1 MATETETTPA
11 PEPAPPPEADTS
23 EPASVDTAEATPAP
37 QTTDWEKRYKAQ
49 QAELTRA
56 QQALAQERGKP
67 KVQEGEAPSEDWRSK
82 WEQSEWARA
91 EAVHGSEVIGA
102 YDSFYRVFSTD
113 ATPMGTI
120 SALESYHQARL
131 GGQKPAEAAA
141 ASPAPQPARSPSV
154 DSNRS
159 DASPDTDL
167 DHQIE
172 GAKAKGEAG
181 LIELMRLRLQGRS
194 QPPT

>member
-1 MATETETTPA
+1 MATEPETTLDPA
-11 PEPAPPPEADTS
+11 PAPPVVADTP
-23 EPASVDTAEATPAP
+23 EPEPEDTGKDTPEP
-37 QTTDWEKRYKAQ
+37 PKVDWEARYRAQ
-49 QAELTRA
+49 QAELTRT
-56 QQALAQERGKP
+56 QQSLAEIRKTAP
-67 KVQEGEAPSEDWRSK
+67 TTGESSDDYRAK

-91 EAVHGSEVIGA
+91 EAVHGPEVIGA

-113 ATPMGTI
+113 ATPMGAI

-131 GGQKPAEAAA
+131 SGQSPAQAAA
-141 ASPAPQPARSPSV
+141 PPAAAPPAAPPSV

-172 GAKAKGEAG
+172 GAKEKGDLTGYIGGLLRRAG
-181 LIELMRLRLQGRS
+181 R
-194 QPPT
+194 T